1 MTDPHLHAFAAKER
15 VERMRWFIL
24 RALDI
29 CRPEGAYVPYVHD
42 AVRGIYRDATEL
54 EVKREIDYLVDR
66 GLVRLTVDTTDH
78 WFVELNRYGVDVV
91 TYAVPV
97 EPGIARPK
105 FGS

>member
-1 MTDPHLHAFAAKER
+1 MADNFEALARKER
-15 VERMRWFIL
+15 MERMRWFIL

-29 CRPEGAYVPYVHD
+29 CRPEGAYLSFVLD

-54 EVKREIDYLVDR
+54 EVKREIDYLADR
-66 GLVRLTVDTTDH
+66 DLVKLTIDATEQ
-78 WFVELNRYGVDVV
+78 WFVELDRYGVGVV

-105 FGS
+105 FGG